1 MGFWNIKDL
10 SKYLNIKTSTIYA
23 WTAQGKI
30 PHIKIHGLIRFKSE
44 EIETWLESFRNKLP
58 PEPFKMPTANRYT
71 EDIDSIIDR
80 VKKEVLNGQNRR
92 SSRKLRKKSDDTI

>member
-30 PHIKIHGLIRFKSE
+30 PHIKIHGLIRFKPE
-44 EIETWLESFRNKLP
+44 EIDAWLETFRSSP
-58 PEPFKMPTANRYT
+58 PPKPFKIPKAKYAG
-71 EDIDSIIDR
+71 DIDSIIDR
-80 VKKEVLNGQNRR
+80 VRREVLNDQHR
-92 SSRKLRKKSDDTI
+92 SPSRKITRKETDDSR